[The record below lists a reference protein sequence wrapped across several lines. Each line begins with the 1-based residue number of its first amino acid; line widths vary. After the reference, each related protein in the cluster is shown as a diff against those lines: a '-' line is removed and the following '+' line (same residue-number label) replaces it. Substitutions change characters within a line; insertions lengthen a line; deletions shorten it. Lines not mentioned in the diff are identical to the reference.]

1 MQYSYFV
8 YEKSEYNIK
17 VNRMPIWFKEVQSE
31 GDVNEGYIIL
41 HSNNDYDENW
51 GADAKMEI
59 NWLKKERLDFLHYK
73 EVQNSIDVFNA
84 INMVI
89 TEKENTWVMSHE
101 FTYWFGNRSKMI
113 RKKYYVENAIHSIFY
128 CDLTERLFSIH
139 TSIINK
145 HFDNFKPYILE
156 SFKSIICH

>member
-8 YEKSEYNIK
+8 YKKSEYNIK

-31 GDVNEGYIIL
+31 GDVNEGHIIL

-59 NWLKKERLDFLHYK
+59 NWLKKERLDFLHYQ

-89 TEKENTWVMSHE
+89 TKKENTWVMSHE